1 VDNKKKE
8 WPLISIITPSLNS
21 EEYIEKC
28 ILSVFN
34 QSYPNWE
41 HIVVDGG
48 SADNTIP
55 ILDKYDHL
63 KYICEPDQG
72 MYDAINKGIR
82 LSKGEMIGYLNS
94 DDMYLPDT
102 FKIAVESFVRW
113 PEVELIYGDCYYID
127 ENGKLL
133 FKYRFP
139 QFDWGFFLMRKGS
152 PISQPTTFWRKSVH
166 NKYGFFDASY
176 KLYGDYDFFMRV
188 CSRKL
193 VRHCGHSMAKF
204 RFHSNRVSKEGGL
217 RERKLIW
224 DKWESVRKENPKNIL
239 WDVIKLKLI
248 NYRAIVKKRWLRL
261 QGKPC

>member
-1 VDNKKKE
+1 MKSDSITSV
-8 WPLISIITPSLNS
+8 LVSIITPTLNAERFIQETILS
-21 EEYIEKC
+21 IKAQSYRYIE
-28 ILSVFN
+28 
-34 QSYPNWE
+34 
-41 HIVVDGG
+41 HIIVDGG
-48 SADNTIP
+48 STDRT
-55 ILDKYDHL
+55 LDIIQRYENIKL
-63 KYICEPDQG
+63 LRGPDKG

-82 LSKGEMIGYLNS
+82 ASQGEIVAYLNA
-94 DDMYLPDT
+94 DDLYLPDT
-102 FKIAVESFVRW
+102 VQIAVESFIRL

-204 RFHSNRVSKEGGL
+204 RFHSNQVSKEGGL